1 MRLVCYG
8 RLGELIGREIEVD
21 TPGRSCT
28 VAELR
33 ALLASLYPDA
43 ADELR
48 RPALRA
54 CVGDALVDEGFRIE
68 GEATVELFPPLSG
81 GAA

>member
-1 MRLVCYG
+1 MRVVCYG
-8 RLGELIGREIEVD
+8 RLGELIGRETEIAAP
-21 TPGRSCT
+21 PGCT

-33 ALLASLYPDA
+33 ELLARSHPAA

-48 RPALRA
+48 RPSLRA
-54 CVGDALVDEGFRIE
+54 CVGDALVGEDFRVD

-81 GAA
+81 GDA